1 LTNSSRRLTL
11 EELKGAVGKSLG
23 ASEWVELSQTRI
35 NGFADLTEDWQP
47 IHLDPEAGR
56 RAGFGGTVAHGFL
69 TLSMLSVMS
78 YQVLPKLEGETASI
92 NYGFDRIRFIAPVP
106 GDARIRGH
114 FRLEEAS
121 PRGENWMLR
130 FAVSIEIEG
139 TEKPALTADWLCVY
153 VF

>member
-1 LTNSSRRLTL
+1 LTGSTRRLARDAL
-11 EELKGAVGKSLG
+11 RDAVGTSLG
-23 ASEWVELSQTRI
+23 TSEWVDLSQARI
-35 NGFADLTEDWQP
+35 NAFADLTEDWQP
-47 IHLDPEAGR
+47 IHLDPDAGR
-56 RAGFGGTVAHGFL
+56 GAGFGGTVAHGFL

-114 FRLEEAS
+114 FRLIEAS

-139 TEKPALTADWLCVY
+139 AEKPALTADWLCLY
-153 VF
+153 MF